1 MLFRSAGGRGGGCGG
16 GAVGPEDGEGGC
28 AEVVADDCEGET
40 AGRGRDEDEGGHHWK
55 FTS

>member
-1 MLFRSAGGRGGGCGG
+1 MRG

-40 AGRGRDEDEGGHHWK
+40 AGRGGDEDEGGHHWRFE
-55 FTS
+55 FTSW